1 MTEPT
6 FSDIITSIKGA
17 ERVNNTPERVEHES
31 GSTLEIREQGCFV
44 TELTLTYPQTREQ
57 VAVLYSEP
65 DHTVPK
71 LVASHIMSPVGPSE
85 GPGGQHGY
93 ARWVPYRVIDRSQ
106 TPQGDKQVAMEAFRG
121 DHPIGIT
128 KDFTLYDD
136 ILTMATTIENH
147 GDTDV
152 QTSLGEHLYFNFTEG
167 SERDIRVNR
176 RTLDEL
182 LGEGAQASIM
192 AGDAVHWADFEG
204 AAVIHFP
211 AGHAIGLEAGLA
223 SGDNSQLGM
232 LIWHKPGTDS
242 ICFEPT
248 VGIGSLTDNHELTLP
263 AGGSVTLTT
272 MIELLQQ

>member
-6 FSDIITSIKGA
+6 FSDIIKLTQTA
-17 ERVNNTPERVEHES
+17 ERVSDVSERVEHES
-31 GSTLEIREQGCFV
+31 GSALEIREQGCFV
-44 TELTLTYPQTREQ
+44 TELTLTYPGTDKR
-57 VAVLYSEP
+57 VDVLYSDP

-71 LVASHIMSPVGPSE
+71 LVASHIMSPAGPSE
-85 GPGGQHGY
+85 GLGGQHGF
-93 ARWVPYRVIDRSQ
+93 ARWAPYRVIDRSQ
-106 TPQGDKQVAMEAFRG
+106 TPQGDKQIALEALRG
-121 DHPIGIT
+121 EHPIGIT
-128 KDFTLYDD
+128 KDFTLCDD
-136 ILTMATTIENH
+136 ILTMVTTIENH
-147 GDTDV
+147 GDTDT

-167 SERDIRVNR
+167 SEHDIRINR

-192 AGDAVHWADFEG
+192 AGDAVYWPDFEG

-211 AGHAIGLEAGLA
+211 AGHTIGLEAGLA

-248 VGIGSLTDNHELTLP
+248 VGIAGLGDNHNLTLP
-263 AGGSVTLTT
+263 AGGSVTLMT
-272 MIELLQQ
+272 MIELLQE